1 MNILQVIA
9 FLAKHANEWSDY
21 NIKIMSWGEA
31 YVAGVFDKNY
41 RLPYLVI
48 SNYVILLTEG

>member
-1 MNILQVIA
+1 MNILQMIA

-21 NIKIMSWGEA
+21 NIKIMSGAEA
-31 YVAGVFDKNY
+31 YVAGVFGKNY

>member
-9 FLAKHANEWSDY
+9 FLTKHANEWSDY
-21 NIKIMSWGEA
+21 NIKIVSWGEA

>member
-9 FLAKHANEWSDY
+9 FLTKHANEWSGY
-21 NIKIMSWGEA
+21 NIEIMSWGEA
-31 YVAGVFDKNY
+31 YVAGVFDKGY

-48 SNYVILLTEG
+48 GDYVILLTEG